1 MSEDMA
7 NRLCPHGSAFPKSC
21 NICSAT
27 AALTAE
33 LTERRTAEAAMVA
46 EISSV
51 LRDLPHESQQPLPEA
66 VRRLIVRLE
75 ETREA
80 WSSVMTPLRQ
90 IDGLRIG
97 ENIGEESAR
106 MIRELR
112 GELAER
118 RVEVATL
125 VTERDKLRD
134 SLDAVK
140 DQLISLREA
149 EER

>member
-1 MSEDMA
+1 
-7 NRLCPHGSAFPKSC
+7 
-21 NICSAT
+21 
-27 AALTAE
+27 
-33 LTERRTAEAAMVA
+33 
-46 EISSV
+46 
-51 LRDLPHESQQPLPEA
+51 
-66 VRRLIVRLE
+66 
-75 ETREA
+75 
-80 WSSVMTPLRQ
+80 MTPLRQ

-118 RVEVATL
+118 RVEVVTL

-149 EER
+149 EEW